1 MEVYMSDL
9 VVGRQYRIEHKD
21 GRIEPRDRTLLSR
34 LGTFVKSTR
43 YFDIIVCD
51 FNNVIMS
58 NGTKEQPATLAAYC
72 PYSWRFYESGR
83 SLLMEQV
90 ARGLCDRIPEDAA
103 GIIERFLTAKARMVD
118 RYPQR
123 SK

>member
-1 MEVYMSDL
+1 MEVYMSAL

-21 GRIEPRDRTLLSR
+21 RSIEHRDRTLSR

-51 FNNVIMS
+51 FNNIIMS
-58 NGTKEQPATLAAYC
+58 DGKKEQPATLSAYC
-72 PYSWRFYESGR
+72 PYTWRFYESGR

-103 GIIERFLTAKARMVD
+103 GVIERFLTAKAPMVD

-123 SK
+123 SVV

>member
-1 MEVYMSDL
+1 MEVYMSNL

-21 GRIEPRDRTLLSR
+21 GSFRSR
-34 LGTFVKSTR
+34 LGTFVKSNR
-43 YFDIIVCD
+43 YFDIILCD
-51 FNNVIMS
+51 FNNLIMS
-58 NGTKEQPATLAAYC
+58 DGVKLQPATLSAHC
-72 PYSWRFYESGR
+72 PYAWRFYESGH

-90 ARGLCDRIPEDAA
+90 ARGLCDRIPEDVA
-103 GIIERFLTAKARMVD
+103 GVIERFLTAKARMAD

>member
-21 GRIEPRDRTLLSR
+21 RRTEPRDRTLSR
-34 LGTFVKSTR
+34 LGTFVKSNR

-51 FNNVIMS
+51 FNNIIMS
-58 NGTKEQPATLAAYC
+58 DGKKEQPATLAAYC
-72 PYSWRFYESGR
+72 PYTWRFYESGR

-90 ARGLCDRIPEDAA
+90 ARGLCDRIPEDVA
-103 GIIERFLTAKARMVD
+103 GVIERFLTAKARMVD